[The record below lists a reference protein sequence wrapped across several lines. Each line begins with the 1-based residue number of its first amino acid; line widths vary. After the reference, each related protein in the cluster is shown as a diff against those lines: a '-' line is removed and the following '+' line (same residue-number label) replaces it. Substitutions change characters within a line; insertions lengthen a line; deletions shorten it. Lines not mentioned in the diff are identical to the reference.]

1 MSDMEL
7 LLHHRI
13 RRRAYELWDT
23 GGRLDGQA
31 EQHWLAAEREVLEQ
45 MNAHAAGSTP
55 VSPRRQKRSGAKWV
69 PAEERLGKF
78 SKEPRDMSI
87 GSSDSTSL

>member
-1 MSDMEL
+1 MEL

-13 RRRAYELWDT
+13 CRRAYELWDS

-45 MNAHAAGSTP
+45 INADAAGSTP
-55 VSPRRQKRSGAKWV
+55 VSPPRQKRSGAKNGFRQRNGS
-69 PAEERLGKF
+69 A
-78 SKEPRDMSI
+78 SSPRSRA
-87 GSSDSTSL
+87 T

>member
-1 MSDMEL
+1 MEL

-45 MNAHAAGSTP
+45 MNAHAAGAPLCPHGARS
-55 VSPRRQKRSGAKWV
+55 VRERSGFRQRNGSASSPRSRA
-69 PAEERLGKF
+69 
-78 SKEPRDMSI
+78 
-87 GSSDSTSL
+87 T